1 MLKAALPTS
10 PVKGRL
16 IQDRDTLS
24 QPSPLSALIAPVT
37 PLQQNCTVVWCTA
50 TKKAAVIDPGG
61 EVERLLQILAEQGL
75 QLDRI
80 WVTHGHADHAGG
92 VQALRE
98 ATGVPVEGPHEADRF
113 WIERIPADAL
123 RWGMSGRDFE
133 PDRWLYEGDTVT
145 VGEATFEVIH
155 CPGHTPGHVVFF
167 NRQARFAQVGDV
179 LFNGSIG
186 RTDFPRG
193 DHDALIAAITQK
205 LWPLGPDVQ
214 FVPGHGPMSTFGAER
229 ASNPFVGDR
238 VLARAR

>member
-1 MLKAALPTS
+1 MRRPSAR
-10 PVKGRL
+10 PV
-16 IQDRDTLS
+16 QDRDILSS

-61 EVERLLQILAEQGL
+61 EVDRLLQILAEQGL
-75 QLDRI
+75 ELEKI

-98 ATGVPVEGPHEADRF
+98 VTGVPVEGPHPDDRF

-133 PDRWLYEGDTVT
+133 PDRWLHDGDTVQ
-145 VGEATFEVIH
+145 VGEVTFEVIH

-167 NRQARFAQVGDV
+167 NRETRFAQVGDV
-179 LFNGSIG
+179 LFKGSIG

-193 DHDALIAAITQK
+193 DHAALIAAITGK

-229 ASNPFVGDR
+229 ASNAFVADR
-238 VLARAR
+238 VLARD

>member
-1 MLKAALPTS
+1 VSSAPLP
-10 PVKGRL
+10 
-16 IQDRDTLS
+16 I
-24 QPSPLSALIAPVT
+24 SALIAPVT

-50 TKKAAVIDPGG
+50 TRKAAVIDPGG
-61 EVERLLQILAEQGL
+61 EVDRLLQILEQEGL
-75 QLDRI
+75 QLEKI

-98 ATGVPVEGPHEADRF
+98 ATGVPVEGPHPDDRF
-113 WIERIPADAL
+113 WIERIPVDAL
-123 RWGMSGRDFE
+123 RWGMEGRAFE
-133 PDRWLYEGDTVT
+133 PDRWLQDGDVVQ
-145 VGEATFEVIH
+145 VGEVEFEVIH

-179 LFNGSIG
+179 LFKGSIG

-214 FVPGHGPMSTFGAER
+214 FVPGHGPTSTFGAER
-229 ASNPFVGDR
+229 ASNAFVADR